1 MSLRTVKRWF
11 AKFSEGDYN
20 IEDKPRS
27 GRPSDLDLEALQADL
42 ENNSEQST
50 RQLSAK
56 LSCSHSAV
64 ARGLRRAGYKNVKG
78 GDVPHELTLDNK
90 NRRIDCAT
98 ELLTKRR
105 TFAWLER
112 LITGDESWVLYET
125 PKVTRY
131 WIPSSSDPPCRARA
145 EAHQRKL
152 CFASGGACVE

>member
-90 NRRIDCAT
+90 NRRIDFNWPA
-98 ELLTKRR
+98 EKFGAKQAPLQHGLDDPNASHQL
-105 TFAWLER
+105 FL
-112 LITGDESWVLYET
+112 
-125 PKVTRY
+125 
-131 WIPSSSDPPCRARA
+131 PSSAAIMEVFVWLSFFVGRFDPT
-145 EAHQRKL
+145 
-152 CFASGGACVE
+152 FI